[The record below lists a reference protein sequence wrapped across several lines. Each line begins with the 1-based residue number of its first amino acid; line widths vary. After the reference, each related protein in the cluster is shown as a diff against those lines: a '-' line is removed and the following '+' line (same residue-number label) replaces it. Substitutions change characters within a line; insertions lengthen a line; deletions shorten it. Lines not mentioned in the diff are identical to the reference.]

1 MIMANTKNP
10 VPDGYSTVCP
20 YLMVESVE
28 KTLEFMKQVFNA
40 TIREQLKDSDGF
52 ITHGEAKIGDTVIM
66 IGKARKEWPAYAS
79 SLYVFVADAD
89 KVYRQG
95 LQSGAISVMEP
106 GDRFYGL
113 REGGIKDTQGNVWWL
128 AQEIEKVS
136 PEEMQRRM
144 NAAKQGS

>member
-1 MIMANTKNP
+1 MPNAKLTP
-10 VPDGYSTVCP
+10 APEGYSTVCP

-28 KTLEFMKQVFNA
+28 KTLDFMKQVFKA
-40 TIREQLKDSDGF
+40 VIREQLKDSDGA

-89 KVYRQG
+89 KVYQQG
-95 LQSGAISVMEP
+95 LQYGAIAVMEP
-106 GDRFYGL
+106 ADRFYGL
-113 REGGIKDTQGNVWWL
+113 REGGIKDPQGNVWWM

-136 PEEMQRRM
+136 PEEMQRRLD
-144 NAAKQGS
+144 ATKQGS